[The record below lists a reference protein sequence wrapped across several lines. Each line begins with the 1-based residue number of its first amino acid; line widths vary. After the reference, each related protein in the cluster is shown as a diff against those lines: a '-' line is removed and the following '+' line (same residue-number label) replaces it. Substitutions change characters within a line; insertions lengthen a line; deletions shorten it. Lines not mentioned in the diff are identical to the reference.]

1 MLTIYGVYRS
11 RSARVY
17 WMAEELGIEFE
28 SVPVLQAKR
37 LANPL
42 SPDAPINTLS
52 PKFLALNPMALI
64 PAVKDGDL
72 VLNESLAINLY
83 LARKYGGE
91 LGGKTV
97 EEDGLMTMWTVW
109 AVSELD
115 GNTGKI
121 VSTYDDGRENTEAG
135 RAVID
140 VACRTMKRPLSVLE
154 KHLDGKDWIVG
165 VACRTMKRPLSVL
178 EKHLDGKDW
187 IVGGRFTVVDLNIAE
202 VLRYAQSE
210 TALFEA
216 HPNINAWIKRCQ
228 SRPAYLEM
236 QRKRSLEPIEI

>member
-11 RSARVY
+11 RAARVY
-17 WMAEELGIEFE
+17 WMAEELGIEFQ

-42 SPDAPINTLS
+42 SPDAPVNTLS
-52 PKFLALNPMALI
+52 PDFLALNPMALI
-64 PAVKDGDL
+64 PAIKDGDL

-83 LARKYGGE
+83 LARKYGGD
-91 LGGKTV
+91 LGGNTV
-97 EEDGLMTMWTVW
+97 EEDGLMTMWTIW
-109 AVSELD
+109 AISELD

-121 VSTYDDGRENTEAG
+121 VSTYDDGKGNTEEG

-140 VACRTMKRPLSVLE
+140 
-154 KHLDGKDWIVG
+154 

-210 TALFEA
+210 ASLFEA
-216 HPNINAWIKRCQ
+216 HPNIDAWIKRCQ

>member
-17 WMAEELGIEFE
+17 WMAEELGIEFR
-28 SVPVLQAKR
+28 SVPVLQANR

-42 SPDAPINTLS
+42 SPDAPVNTLS
-52 PKFLALNPMALI
+52 PEFLAINPMALI
-64 PAVKDGDL
+64 PAIKDGDL

-83 LARKYGGE
+83 LARKYGGD

-97 EEDGLMTMWTVW
+97 EEDGLMAMWTIW

-121 VSTYDDGRENTEAG
+121 VSTYDNGNENTEAG

-154 KHLDGKDWIVG
+154 KQLDGKDWI
-165 VACRTMKRPLSVL
+165 L
-178 EKHLDGKDW
+178 
-187 IVGGRFTVVDLNIAE
+187 GGRFTVVDLNIAE

-210 TALFEA
+210 TALFDA
-216 HPNINAWIKRCQ
+216 HPNIDAWIRRCQ

-236 QRKRSLEPIEI
+236 QRKRSLEPVEV

>member
-17 WMAEELGIEFE
+17 WMAEELGIEFR
-28 SVPVLQAKR
+28 SVPVLQASR

-42 SPDAPINTLS
+42 SPDAPVNTLT
-52 PKFLALNPMALI
+52 PEFLALNPMALI
-64 PAVKDGDL
+64 PCIKDGDL

-97 EEDGLMTMWTVW
+97 EEDGLMAMWTIW

-121 VSTYDDGRENTEAG
+121 VSTYDNGNENTEAG

-154 KHLDGKDWIVG
+154 KQLDGKDWI
-165 VACRTMKRPLSVL
+165 L
-178 EKHLDGKDW
+178 
-187 IVGGRFTVVDLNIAE
+187 GGRFTVADLNIAE

-210 TALFEA
+210 TALFDA
-216 HPNINAWIKRCQ
+216 HPNIDAWIRRCQ

-236 QRKRSLEPIEI
+236 QHKRSLEPAEV

>member
-17 WMAEELGIEFE
+17 WMAEELGIEFR
-28 SVPVLQAKR
+28 SVPVLQANR

-42 SPDAPINTLS
+42 SPDAPVNTLS
-52 PKFLALNPMALI
+52 PEFLAINPMALI
-64 PAVKDGDL
+64 PAIKDGDL

-83 LARKYGGE
+83 LARKYGGN

-97 EEDGLMTMWTVW
+97 EEDGLMAMWTIW
-109 AVSELD
+109 AVSQLD

-121 VSTYDDGRENTEAG
+121 VSTYDNGNENTEAG

-154 KHLDGKDWIVG
+154 KQLDGKDWI
-165 VACRTMKRPLSVL
+165 L
-178 EKHLDGKDW
+178 
-187 IVGGRFTVVDLNIAE
+187 GGRFTVVDLNIAE

-210 TALFEA
+210 TALFDA
-216 HPNINAWIKRCQ
+216 HPNIDAWIRRCQ

-236 QRKRSLEPIEI
+236 QRKRSLEPVEV

>member
-17 WMAEELGIEFE
+17 WMVEELGIEFQ

-52 PKFLALNPMALI
+52 PEFLAINPMALI
-64 PAVKDGDL
+64 PAIKDGDL

-121 VSTYDDGRENTEAG
+121 VSTYDDGKENTEAG

-154 KHLDGKDWIVG
+154 KY
-165 VACRTMKRPLSVL
+165 
-178 EKHLDGKDW
+178 LDGKDW
-187 IVGGRFTVVDLNIAE
+187 IVGGRFTVADLNIAE

-210 TALFEA
+210 TTLFTA
-216 HPNINAWIKRCQ
+216 HPNIDAWIKRCQ

-236 QRKRSLEPIEI
+236 QRKRSLEPVEV

>member
-64 PAVKDGDL
+64 PALKDGDL

-91 LGGKTV
+91 LGGNTV

-135 RAVID
+135 RAVVD
-140 VACRTMKRPLSVLE
+140 
-154 KHLDGKDWIVG
+154 

>member
-140 VACRTMKRPLSVLE
+140 VACRTMKRPLS
-154 KHLDGKDWIVG
+154 I
-165 VACRTMKRPLSVL
+165 L

-216 HPNINAWIKRCQ
+216 HPNIDAWIKRCQ

>member
-17 WMAEELGIEFE
+17 WMAEELGIEFR
-28 SVPVLQAKR
+28 SVPVLQANR

-42 SPDAPINTLS
+42 SPDAPVNTLS
-52 PKFLALNPMALI
+52 PEFLAINPMALI
-64 PAVKDGDL
+64 PAIKDGDL

-83 LARKYGGE
+83 LARKYGGN

-97 EEDGLMTMWTVW
+97 EEDGLMAMWTIW

-121 VSTYDDGRENTEAG
+121 VSTYDNGNENTEAG

-154 KHLDGKDWIVG
+154 KQLDGKDWI
-165 VACRTMKRPLSVL
+165 L
-178 EKHLDGKDW
+178 
-187 IVGGRFTVVDLNIAE
+187 GGRFTVVDLNIAE

-210 TALFEA
+210 TALFDA
-216 HPNINAWIKRCQ
+216 HPNIDAWIRRCQ

-236 QRKRSLEPIEI
+236 QRKRSLEPAEV

>member
-17 WMAEELGIEFE
+17 WMAEELGIEFR
-28 SVPVLQAKR
+28 SVPVLQVNR

-52 PKFLALNPMALI
+52 PEFLAINPMAMI
-64 PAVKDGDL
+64 PAIKDGDL
-72 VLNESLAINLY
+72 VMNESLAINLY
-83 LARKYGGE
+83 LARKYGGG

-97 EEDGLMTMWTVW
+97 EEDGLMTMWTIW

-115 GNTGKI
+115 SNTGKI
-121 VSTYDDGRENTEAG
+121 VSTYDDGKENTEAG

-140 VACRTMKRPLSVLE
+140 
-154 KHLDGKDWIVG
+154 

-216 HPNINAWIKRCQ
+216 HPNINAWITRCQ

-236 QRKRSLEPIEI
+236 QRKRSLEPVEV

>member
-165 VACRTMKRPLSVL
+165 
-178 EKHLDGKDW
+178 
-187 IVGGRFTVVDLNIAE
+187 GRFTVVDLNIAE

>member
-17 WMAEELGIEFE
+17 WMAEELGIEFR
-28 SVPVLQAKR
+28 SVPVLQANR

-42 SPDAPINTLS
+42 SPDAPVNTLS
-52 PKFLALNPMALI
+52 PEFLAINPMALI
-64 PAVKDGDL
+64 PAIKDGDL

-83 LARKYGGE
+83 LARKYGGD

-97 EEDGLMTMWTVW
+97 EEDGLMAMWTIW

-121 VSTYDDGRENTEAG
+121 VSTYDNGNENTEAG

-140 VACRTMKRPLSVLE
+140 VACRTMRRPLSVLE
-154 KHLDGKDWIVG
+154 KQLDGKDWI
-165 VACRTMKRPLSVL
+165 L
-178 EKHLDGKDW
+178 
-187 IVGGRFTVVDLNIAE
+187 GGRFTVVDLNIAE

-210 TALFEA
+210 TALFDA
-216 HPNINAWIKRCQ
+216 HPNIDAWIRRCQ

-236 QRKRSLEPIEI
+236 QRKRSLEPVEI

>member
-17 WMAEELGIEFE
+17 WMVEELGIEFQ
-28 SVPVLQAKR
+28 SVPVLQARR

-52 PKFLALNPMALI
+52 PEFLAINPMALI
-64 PAVKDGDL
+64 PAIKDGDL

-91 LGGKTV
+91 LGGNTV

-121 VSTYDDGRENTEAG
+121 VSTYDDGKENTEAG

-140 VACRTMKRPLSVLE
+140 VACRTMRRPLSILE
-154 KHLDGKDWIVG
+154 KHLD
-165 VACRTMKRPLSVL
+165 S
-178 EKHLDGKDW
+178 KDW
-187 IVGGRFTVVDLNIAE
+187 IVGGRFTVADLNIAE

-210 TALFEA
+210 TALFAA
-216 HPNINAWIKRCQ
+216 HPNIDAWIKRCQ

-236 QRKRSLEPIEI
+236 QRKRSLEPVEI

>member
-42 SPDAPINTLS
+42 SSDAPINTLS

-64 PAVKDGDL
+64 PAIKDGDL

-91 LGGKTV
+91 LGGETV

-165 VACRTMKRPLSVL
+165 
-178 EKHLDGKDW
+178 
-187 IVGGRFTVVDLNIAE
+187 GRFTVVDLNIAE

-216 HPNINAWIKRCQ
+216 HPNIDAWIKRCQ

-236 QRKRSLEPIEI
+236 QHKRSLEPIAI

>member
-1 MLTIYGVYRS
+1 MLTVYGVYRS

-17 WMAEELGIEFE
+17 WMVEELGIEFR

-52 PKFLALNPMALI
+52 PEFLAINPMAMI
-64 PAVKDGDL
+64 PAIKDGDL
-72 VLNESLAINLY
+72 VMNESLAINLY
-83 LARKYGGE
+83 LARKYGGD

-97 EEDGLMTMWTVW
+97 EEDGLMTMWTIW

-115 GNTGKI
+115 SNTGKI
-121 VSTYDDGRENTEAG
+121 VSTYDDGKENTEAG

-140 VACRTMKRPLSVLE
+140 VASRTMKRPLSVLE

-165 VACRTMKRPLSVL
+165 
-178 EKHLDGKDW
+178 E
-187 IVGGRFTVVDLNIAE
+187 RFTVVDLNIAE

-210 TALFEA
+210 TELFAA
-216 HPNINAWIKRCQ
+216 HPNIDAWIKRCQ

-236 QRKRSLEPIEI
+236 QRKRSLEPIEF

>member
-17 WMAEELGIEFE
+17 WMVEELGIEFQ
-28 SVPVLQAKR
+28 SVPVLQARR

-42 SPDAPINTLS
+42 SPEAPINTLS
-52 PKFLALNPMALI
+52 PEFLAINPMALI
-64 PAVKDGDL
+64 PAIKDGDL

-121 VSTYDDGRENTEAG
+121 VSTYDDGKENTEAG
-135 RAVID
+135 RTVID

-154 KHLDGKDWIVG
+154 KHLDGKDWIF
-165 VACRTMKRPLSVL
+165 
-178 EKHLDGKDW
+178 
-187 IVGGRFTVVDLNIAE
+187 GGRFTVADLNIAE

-210 TALFEA
+210 TALFAA
-216 HPNINAWIKRCQ
+216 HPNIDAWIKRCQ

-236 QRKRSLEPIEI
+236 QRKRSLEPIEV

>member
-17 WMAEELGIEFE
+17 WMAEELGIEFQ

-42 SPDAPINTLS
+42 SSDAPINTLS
-52 PKFLALNPMALI
+52 PEFVAINPMALI
-64 PAVKDGDL
+64 PAIKDGDL

-83 LARKYGGE
+83 LARKYGGD

-121 VSTYDDGRENTEAG
+121 VSTYDDGKENTEAG

-154 KHLDGKDWIVG
+154 KHLN
-165 VACRTMKRPLSVL
+165 
-178 EKHLDGKDW
+178 GKDW

-216 HPNINAWIKRCQ
+216 RPNIDAWIKRCQ

-236 QRKRSLEPIEI
+236 QRKRSLEPIEV

>member
-11 RSARVY
+11 RAARVY
-17 WMAEELGIEFE
+17 WMAEELGIEFQ

-37 LANPL
+37 LDNPL
-42 SPDAPINTLS
+42 SPDAPVNTLS
-52 PKFLALNPMALI
+52 PEFLALNPMALI
-64 PAVKDGDL
+64 PAIKDGDL

-121 VSTYDDGRENTEAG
+121 VSTYDNGKENTEAG

-154 KHLDGKDWIVG
+154 KQLDGKDWI
-165 VACRTMKRPLSVL
+165 L
-178 EKHLDGKDW
+178 
-187 IVGGRFTVVDLNIAE
+187 GGRFTVVDLNIAE

-210 TALFEA
+210 TALFDA
-216 HPNINAWIKRCQ
+216 HPNIDAWIRRCQ

>member
-17 WMAEELGIEFE
+17 WMVEELGIEFQ
-28 SVPVLQAKR
+28 SVPVLQARR

-52 PKFLALNPMALI
+52 PDFLAINPMAMI
-64 PAVKDGDL
+64 PAIKDGDL

-83 LARKYGGE
+83 LARKYGGN
-91 LGGKTV
+91 LGSKTV

-115 GNTGKI
+115 SNTGRI
-121 VSTYDDGRENTEAG
+121 VSTYDDGKENTEEG

-140 VACRTMKRPLSVLE
+140 VASRRMKRPLSVLE
-154 KHLDGKDWIVG
+154 
-165 VACRTMKRPLSVL
+165 R
-178 EKHLDGKDW
+178 HLDGKDW
-187 IVGGRFTVVDLNIAE
+187 IVGGRFTVVDLNVAE

-216 HPNINAWIKRCQ
+216 HPNIDAWIKRCQ

-236 QRKRSLEPIEI
+236 QLKRSLEPTEV

>member
-64 PAVKDGDL
+64 PAIKDGDL

-91 LGGKTV
+91 LGGNTV

-140 VACRTMKRPLSVLE
+140 
-154 KHLDGKDWIVG
+154 

>member
-91 LGGKTV
+91 LGGNTV

-165 VACRTMKRPLSVL
+165 
-178 EKHLDGKDW
+178 
-187 IVGGRFTVVDLNIAE
+187 GRFTVVDLNIAE

-216 HPNINAWIKRCQ
+216 HPNIDAWIKRCQ

>member
-1 MLTIYGVYRS
+1 MLTVYGVYRS

-17 WMAEELGIEFE
+17 WMLEELGIEFR
-28 SVPVLQAKR
+28 SVPVLQVNR

-52 PKFLALNPMALI
+52 PEFLAINPMAMI
-64 PAVKDGDL
+64 PAIKDGDL
-72 VLNESLAINLY
+72 VMNESLAINLY
-83 LARKYGGE
+83 LARKYGGG

-97 EEDGLMTMWTVW
+97 EEDGLMTMWTIW

-115 GNTGKI
+115 SNTGKI
-121 VSTYDDGRENTEAG
+121 VSTYDDGKENTEAG

-165 VACRTMKRPLSVL
+165 
-178 EKHLDGKDW
+178 
-187 IVGGRFTVVDLNIAE
+187 GRFTVADLNIAE

-210 TALFEA
+210 AGF
-216 HPNINAWIKRCQ
+216 R
-228 SRPAYLEM
+228 
-236 QRKRSLEPIEI
+236 

>member
-91 LGGKTV
+91 LGGQTV

-140 VACRTMKRPLSVLE
+140 VACRTMKQ
-154 KHLDGKDWIVG
+154 
-165 VACRTMKRPLSVL
+165 PLSVL

>member
-17 WMAEELGIEFE
+17 WMAEELGIEFQ
-28 SVPVLQAKR
+28 SVPVLQANR

-42 SPDAPINTLS
+42 SPDAPVNTLS
-52 PKFLALNPMALI
+52 PEFLALNPMALI
-64 PAVKDGDL
+64 PAIKDGDL

-121 VSTYDDGRENTEAG
+121 VSTYDNGKENTEAG

-154 KHLDGKDWIVG
+154 KQ
-165 VACRTMKRPLSVL
+165 
-178 EKHLDGKDW
+178 LDGKDW

-210 TALFEA
+210 TSLFEA
-216 HPNINAWIKRCQ
+216 HPNIDAWIKRCQ
-228 SRPAYLEM
+228 ARPAYLEM

>member
-64 PAVKDGDL
+64 PAIKDGDL

-165 VACRTMKRPLSVL
+165 
-178 EKHLDGKDW
+178 
-187 IVGGRFTVVDLNIAE
+187 GRFTVVDLNIAE

-216 HPNINAWIKRCQ
+216 HPNIDAWIKRCQ

>member
-135 RAVID
+135 RAVVD
-140 VACRTMKRPLSVLE
+140 
-154 KHLDGKDWIVG
+154 

>member
-17 WMAEELGIEFE
+17 WMAEELGIEFK
-28 SVPVLQAKR
+28 SVPVLQANR
-37 LANPL
+37 LADPL
-42 SPDAPINTLS
+42 SSDAPVNTLS
-52 PKFLALNPMALI
+52 PEFLALNPMALI
-64 PAVKDGDL
+64 PCIKDGDL
-72 VLNESLAINLY
+72 VMNESLAINLY
-83 LARKYGGE
+83 LARKYGGD

-97 EEDGLMTMWTVW
+97 EEDGFMVMWTIW

-121 VSTYDDGRENTEAG
+121 VSTYDNGRENTEAG

-165 VACRTMKRPLSVL
+165 
-178 EKHLDGKDW
+178 
-187 IVGGRFTVVDLNIAE
+187 GRFTVVDLNLAE

-216 HPNINAWIKRCQ
+216 HPNIDAWIKRCQ

-236 QRKRSLEPIEI
+236 QRKRSLEPIDV

>member
-17 WMAEELGIEFE
+17 WMVEELGIEFQ

-42 SPDAPINTLS
+42 SPNAPINTLS
-52 PKFLALNPMALI
+52 PDFLAINPMAMI
-64 PAVKDGDL
+64 PAIKDGDL
-72 VLNESLAINLY
+72 VMNESLAINLY
-83 LARKYGGE
+83 LARKYGGD

-97 EEDGLMTMWTVW
+97 EEDGLMTMWTIW

-115 GNTGKI
+115 SNTGKI
-121 VSTYDDGRENTEAG
+121 VSTYDDGKENTEAG

-140 VACRTMKRPLSVLE
+140 VAT
-154 KHLDGKDWIVG
+154 
-165 VACRTMKRPLSVL
+165 RTMKRPLSVL

-187 IVGGRFTVVDLNIAE
+187 IVGGRFTVADLNIAE

-210 TALFEA
+210 AALFAA
-216 HPNINAWIKRCQ
+216 HPNIDAWIKRCQ

-236 QRKRSLEPIEI
+236 QRKRSLEPIEV

>member
-17 WMAEELGIEFE
+17 WMVEELGIEFQ
-28 SVPVLQAKR
+28 SVPVLQAGR

-52 PKFLALNPMALI
+52 PEFLALNPMALI
-64 PAVKDGDL
+64 PAIKDGEL

-97 EEDGLMTMWTVW
+97 EEDGFMTMWTVW

-121 VSTYDDGRENTEAG
+121 VSTYDNGKENTEAG

-140 VACRTMKRPLSVLE
+140 VACRTMRK
-154 KHLDGKDWIVG
+154 
-165 VACRTMKRPLSVL
+165 PLSVL

-216 HPNINAWIKRCQ
+216 HPNIDAWIKRCQ

-236 QRKRSLEPIEI
+236 QRKRSLEPIEV

>member
-17 WMAEELGIEFE
+17 WMVEELGIEFQ
-28 SVPVLQAKR
+28 SVPVLQARR

-42 SPDAPINTLS
+42 SPEAPINTLS
-52 PKFLALNPMALI
+52 PEFLAINPMALI
-64 PAVKDGDL
+64 PAIKDGDL

-91 LGGKTV
+91 LGGNTV

-121 VSTYDDGRENTEAG
+121 VSTYDNGRENTEAG

-154 KHLDGKDWIVG
+154 RHL
-165 VACRTMKRPLSVL
+165 
-178 EKHLDGKDW
+178 EGKDW

-210 TALFEA
+210 TALFAA
-216 HPNINAWIKRCQ
+216 HPNIDAWIRRCQ

-236 QRKRSLEPIEI
+236 QRKRALEPVEV

>member
-17 WMAEELGIEFE
+17 WMVEELGIEFQ
-28 SVPVLQAKR
+28 SVPVLQARR

-42 SPDAPINTLS
+42 SPEAPINTLS
-52 PKFLALNPMALI
+52 PEFLAINPMALI
-64 PAVKDGDL
+64 PAIKDGDL

-121 VSTYDDGRENTEAG
+121 VSTYDDGKQNTEAG

-165 VACRTMKRPLSVL
+165 
-178 EKHLDGKDW
+178 
-187 IVGGRFTVVDLNIAE
+187 GRFTVADLNIAE

-216 HPNINAWIKRCQ
+216 HPNIDAWIKRCQ

-236 QRKRSLEPIEI
+236 QRKRSLEPVEV

>member
-11 RSARVY
+11 RSARIY

-91 LGGKTV
+91 LGGNTV

-165 VACRTMKRPLSVL
+165 
-178 EKHLDGKDW
+178 
-187 IVGGRFTVVDLNIAE
+187 GRFTVVDLNIAE

-216 HPNINAWIKRCQ
+216 HPNIDAWIKRCQ

>member
-1 MLTIYGVYRS
+1 MLTVYGVYRS

-17 WMAEELGIEFE
+17 WMLEELGIEFR
-28 SVPVLQAKR
+28 SVPVLQVNR

-52 PKFLALNPMALI
+52 PEFLAINPMAMI
-64 PAVKDGDL
+64 PAIKDGDL
-72 VLNESLAINLY
+72 VMNESLAINLY
-83 LARKYGGE
+83 LARKYGGG

-97 EEDGLMTMWTVW
+97 EEDGLMTMWTIW

-115 GNTGKI
+115 SNTGKI
-121 VSTYDDGRENTEAG
+121 VSTYDDGKENTEAG

-140 VACRTMKRPLSVLE
+140 
-154 KHLDGKDWIVG
+154 

-216 HPNINAWIKRCQ
+216 HPNINAWITRCQ

-236 QRKRSLEPIEI
+236 QRKRSLEPVEV

>member
-1 MLTIYGVYRS
+1 MLTIYGVYCS

-140 VACRTMKRPLSVLE
+140 VACRTMKRPLS
-154 KHLDGKDWIVG
+154 I
-165 VACRTMKRPLSVL
+165 L

>member
-64 PAVKDGDL
+64 PAIKDGDL

-91 LGGKTV
+91 LRGNTV

-140 VACRTMKRPLSVLE
+140 
-154 KHLDGKDWIVG
+154 

>member
-17 WMAEELGIEFE
+17 WMVEELGIEFQ
-28 SVPVLQAKR
+28 SVPVLQARR

-42 SPDAPINTLS
+42 SPDAPVNTLS
-52 PKFLALNPMALI
+52 PEFLAINPMALI
-64 PAVKDGDL
+64 PAIKDGDL

-121 VSTYDDGRENTEAG
+121 VSTYDDGKENTEAG

-154 KHLDGKDWIVG
+154 KHLDGKDWI
-165 VACRTMKRPLSVL
+165 
-178 EKHLDGKDW
+178 
-187 IVGGRFTVVDLNIAE
+187 IGGRFTVTDLNIAE

-216 HPNINAWIKRCQ
+216 HPNIDAWIKRCQ

-236 QRKRSLEPIEI
+236 QRKRSLEPIEV

>member
-17 WMAEELGIEFE
+17 WMAEELGIEFQ

-52 PKFLALNPMALI
+52 PEFLALNPMALI
-64 PAVKDGDL
+64 PAIKDGDL

-121 VSTYDDGRENTEAG
+121 VSTYDNGKENTEAG

-154 KHLDGKDWIVG
+154 KQ
-165 VACRTMKRPLSVL
+165 
-178 EKHLDGKDW
+178 LDGKDW

-210 TALFEA
+210 TSLFEA
-216 HPNINAWIKRCQ
+216 HPNIDAWIKRCQ
-228 SRPAYLEM
+228 ARPAYLEM